1 MDEDIQWDTIVIGG
15 GSAGCVVASRLSA
28 DPSHKV
34 LLLEAGPRDV
44 NLMFRVPAGNFR
56 ILGDPRYDWCYET
69 EPEANLKG
77 RKIEWPRG
85 KVLGGCSAVNGLIAV
100 RGHPDDYDGWAASG
114 CAGWSWREVL
124 PYFLKLEDFE
134 PGPSELHNTG
144 GPLPLSTA
152 RGRHFICDAY
162 GVAARELLGIPET
175 LDHNGATQDGAG
187 YYHVT
192 VSRGRVPVRV
202 TTARAYLKKRPNL
215 RTATGAMVQRIIF
228 DGKRA
233 AGILYAQDGVV
244 RKALARRVVLSAGVI
259 GSPQLLQVSGIG
271 DPDLLRSA
279 GVDVVHPVPAVGT
292 NLQDHLQT
300 WMVHRLNVET
310 VNDKVRTIFG
320 KLRTA
325 FEGLLMQ
332 TGAYYG
338 VTNFGMFVRTRP
350 GLSRPDAQFHVHPAS
365 GSFREPHPFSGITV
379 GACQLRPESRGWVR
393 ITSRDAR
400 VAPVI
405 QANYLDAE
413 LDRRVMIDIL
423 RICRQLAASPI
434 LRRYIVEERQPGP
447 AVQTD
452 EELLDYV
459 RSNSGT
465 TYHPVGTCR
474 MGGDPGAVVDP
485 RLRVRGIEG
494 LYVVDASIM
503 PSLISGNTNLPTV
516 MIGEKASDMIIEDD
530 RAQRFA

>member
-1 MDEDIQWDTIVIGG
+1 MDENIQWDTIVVGG
-15 GSAGCVVASRLSA
+15 GSAGCVIASRLSA
-28 DPSHKV
+28 DPNHKV
-34 LLLEAGPRDV
+34 LLFEAGPRDI

-56 ILGDPRYDWCYET
+56 ILGDPRYDWCYKT
-69 EPEANLKG
+69 EPEPNLNG
-77 RKIEWPRG
+77 RKLDWPRG

-100 RGHPDDYDGWAASG
+100 RGHRDDYDGWAGLG
-114 CAGWSWREVL
+114 CTGWSWKEVL

-134 PGPSELHNTG
+134 PGRNELHSVG

-162 GVAARELLGIPET
+162 GVAAREELGIPET
-175 LDHNGATQDGAG
+175 LDHNGASQDGAG
-187 YYHVT
+187 YYHVN
-192 VSRGRVPVRV
+192 VSRGRVQVRV
-202 TTARAYLKKRPNL
+202 TAARAYLKKRQNL
-215 RTATGAMVQRIIF
+215 QVITGAMVQRITL

-233 AGILYAQDGVV
+233 TGVVYQHDGVIRTV
-244 RKALARRVVLSAGVI
+244 LAHRVVLAAGVI

-271 DPDLLRSA
+271 EPGLLRSV
-279 GVDVVHPVPAVGT
+279 GVDVVQSIPAVGE

-320 KLRTA
+320 KFRTA

-338 VTNFGMFVRTRP
+338 VTNFGMFVRTQP
-350 GLSRPDAQFHVHPAS
+350 GLTRPDAQFHVHPAS

-379 GACQLRPESRGWVR
+379 GACQLRPESRGSIR
-393 ITSRDAR
+393 IKSRH
-400 VAPVI
+400 VEEVPVI
-405 QANYLDAE
+405 QANYLDTE
-413 LDRRVMIDIL
+413 LDRRVMVSIL
-423 RICRQLAASPI
+423 KICRKLAASPV
-434 LRRYIVEERQPGP
+434 LRHYIVEEREPGP

-459 RSNSGT
+459 RTHSET

-474 MGGDPGAVVDP
+474 MGADPGSVVDP
-485 RLRVRGIEG
+485 RLQVRGVKG
-494 LYVVDASIM
+494 LHVADASIM
-503 PSLISGNTNLPTV
+503 PTLVSGNTHVPTV
-516 MIGEKASDMIIEDD
+516 MIGEKASDMIIEDE
-530 RAQRFA
+530 RR